1 MTRRYLGLAGWA
13 LAVLMVG
20 TSPAFAQTADA
31 DDDAGEVATRPATT
45 TFLGDTGLWFV
56 PTGEILPDRKMSVSI
71 GRTNFDREQGLTD
84 ISHHAVTFG
93 VGVRDRLEIFGSFRF
108 NSRINRNVRPLFGD
122 DGSQFGGLQNDNPLM
137 TTGWASSVG
146 DLLIGAKVNLT
157 SEHRQQGAAFAIRAV
172 AQLPT
177 GDSDGGIGTGAPS
190 YELDAIVSK
199 HVNERI
205 ELSGFGGFVM
215 RGDPDPSTLCSPGS
229 PCGVNLSN
237 GFRWGV
243 GAGFPTSSAVRLF
256 TELHGEAVFDDVTV
270 ETPFAAEDG
279 TLSPLLSPIRSPLDA
294 TIGVIWQGDSGF
306 FAGAGVNIALNRDS
320 KNGQD
325 SNNAN
330 PFGVLARFGY
340 HPGVRVYVPP
350 PPPPPPPPAAP
361 GNQSPTVTARCNP
374 CTVNVGERSELTSQ
388 AQDPDGDALSY
399 RWSAGSGSFA
409 DPTAPNTAWTAPDDE
424 GAVPITVAVTDGR
437 GGEASDTVTVE
448 VVRPAAREFVFED
461 VHFDFDRYS
470 LRPSAVRVLDEAIAA
485 LEETPTLQIEIEG
498 HTCNIGT
505 AEYNLALGDR
515 RAQAVLDY
523 LTSRGIGTGRLR
535 TVSYGEERPA
545 HDNSREETR
554 RLNRRAA
561 MVVRIQ

>member
-1 MTRRYLGLAGWA
+1 MARRYLGLAGWV

-20 TSPAFAQTADA
+20 TSPAVAQSADA
-31 DDDAGEVATRPATT
+31 DDDAGELATRPATT

-56 PTGEILPDRKMSVSI
+56 PTGEILPDRKVSVSI
-71 GRTNFDREQGLTD
+71 GRIGFNREQGFTNV
-84 ISHHAVTFG
+84 SHFPITFG
-93 VGVRDRLEIFGSFRF
+93 VGIRDRVELFGSFRTVT
-108 NSRINRNVRPLFGD
+108 RIDRDVRPIFGA
-122 DGSQFGGLQNDNPLM
+122 DGSEFGGLTNDDPLM
-137 TTGWASSVG
+137 TTGWGSGVG

-177 GDSDGGIGTGAPS
+177 GDTDEGIGTGEPS
-190 YELDAIVSK
+190 FELDAIVSN
-199 HVNERI
+199 HVNGRV
-205 ELSGFGGFVM
+205 ELSGFGGFAM
-215 RGDPDPSTLCSPGS
+215 RGDPDGSTLCAANS
-229 PCGVNLSN
+229 PCGINLSN

-243 GAGFPTSSAVRLF
+243 GAGFSTSNAVRLF
-256 TELHGEAVFDDVTV
+256 TELHGEATFDDVTV

-279 TLSPLLSPIRSPLDA
+279 TLSPLLSPTSGPLDA
-294 TIGVIWQGDSGF
+294 TIGVLWQASSGF
-306 FAGAGVNIALNRDS
+306 FAGAGLNIALNHGSRSDA
-320 KNGQD
+320 GQD
-325 SNNAN
+325 SASGDKMD
-330 PFGVLARFGY
+330 FLVRLGY
-340 HPGVRVYVPP
+340 HPGVRVYVLPP
-350 PPPPPPPPAAP
+350 PPPPPPPS
-361 GNQSPTVTARCNP
+361 NQPPTVTARCNP

-409 DPTAPNTAWTAPDDE
+409 DPTAPDTAWTAPDDE
-424 GAVPITVAVTDGR
+424 GAVPIAVAVTDGR

-448 VVRPAAREFVFED
+448 VVRPAVREFVFED

-523 LTSRGIGTGRLR
+523 LTSRGIGAGRLR

-561 MVVRIQ
+561 MVVRVQ